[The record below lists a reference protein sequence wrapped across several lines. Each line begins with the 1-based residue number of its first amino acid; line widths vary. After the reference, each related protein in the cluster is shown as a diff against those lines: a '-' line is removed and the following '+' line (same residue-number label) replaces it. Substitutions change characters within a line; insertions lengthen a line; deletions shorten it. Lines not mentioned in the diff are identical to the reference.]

1 MNSIKWCALKK
12 NVKKKKSTNH
22 CTNAIFGDVGDAD
35 RGGKGRGVCARPQA
49 LRVRR
54 PRCPDGAPGEGGEG
68 TSLPGTFLGGRGG
81 ARRVPGR
88 TPEVSPL
95 SPGAGAAA
103 SIRLCHFMC
112 DRSSAGSP
120 RQLTDLSAVV
130 PTRGTILGNYFPVCG
145 SLTQWVWDL
154 IISQKHP
161 SYHLA
166 VADRKSTR
174 LNSSHKHR
182 SRMPSS
188 A

>member
-1 MNSIKWCALKK
+1 M
-12 NVKKKKSTNH
+12 
-22 CTNAIFGDVGDAD
+22 GDAD
-35 RGGKGRGVCARPQA
+35 RGGKGRGVCARLQA

-130 PTRGTILGNYFPVCG
+130 PTRGTILGRLCPLRGGEGGCAAAWQGFVLSKREHGNQTQTFEG
-145 SLTQWVWDL
+145 S
-154 IISQKHP
+154 
-161 SYHLA
+161 
-166 VADRKSTR
+166 
-174 LNSSHKHR
+174 
-182 SRMPSS
+182 
-188 A
+188 